1 MGNKTGKLLVHTD
14 GGETHDIK
22 FNPKMTAGK
31 LRTELSAKMH
41 AKATASSTY
50 QLGDPQVQDEVD
62 GGGASSPFLTLYRDQ
77 DKKRPLH
84 CTDTLG
90 ELFHNRNEEMI
101 IYATTDADRGKHGR
115 L

>member
-31 LRTELSAKMH
+31 LRTELSAKMR
-41 AKATASSTY
+41 ARSTTSSTD
-50 QLGDPQVQDEVD
+50 QLGDLQVQDEVNSA
-62 GGGASSPFLTLYRDQ
+62 ASSPFLTLYRDQ

-115 L
+115 F